1 MICAMMKKCEYKV
14 MYDIEQTYWWF
25 VGKQFLVKT
34 FLKKLRRG
42 RPKDTRILDIGCGTG
57 IMLKLLARLGTP
69 YGTEYS
75 SKAIQFSKNRGLS
88 LIACSDAN
96 GPMPF
101 KSNAF
106 SVITCLDVLEH
117 LDNDTSLLKEML
129 RMCKSG
135 GHVIITVP
143 ALHILWSPHDVALG
157 HKRRYT
163 KKQMLGKVNHL
174 NAQVIKCSYY
184 NSALLLPILAVRRI
198 RGSVSDYKSVRSDFF
213 MKMPGWLNRVLV
225 ELFVV
230 EIRCLKHLNLPLG
243 VSLLLILQKPHRI
256 QTKRTQV

>member
-1 MICAMMKKCEYKV
+1 MICAMMETHEYKV
-14 MYDIEQTYWWF
+14 MYDMEQTYWWF

-34 FLKKLRRG
+34 ILKKLCRG

-57 IMLKLLARLGTP
+57 IILKLLAHFGTP
-69 YGTEYS
+69 YGIEYS
-75 SKAIQFSKNRGLS
+75 SEAIQFSRNRGLS
-88 LIACSDAN
+88 LIARCDAN

-117 LDNDTSLLKEML
+117 LDNDTFLLKEML

-143 ALHILWSPHDVALG
+143 ALHILWSAHDVALD

-163 KKQMLGKVNHL
+163 KKEMLSKMSHL

-184 NSALLLPILAVRRI
+184 NSVLFLPILAVRKI
-198 RGSVSDYKSVRSDFF
+198 KTYLSDIKSAHSDFF
-213 MKMPGWLNRVLV
+213 MKLPAWLNRTLAM
-225 ELFVV
+225 LFVC
-230 EIRCLKHLNLPLG
+230 EIGCLNYWNLPFG
-243 VSLLLILQKPHRI
+243 VSLLLILKKPEAI
-256 QTKRTQV
+256 

>member
-1 MICAMMKKCEYKV
+1 MMEKCEYKV

-25 VGKQFLVKT
+25 IGKQFLVKT

-42 RPKDTRILDIGCGTG
+42 RTKDTRILDIGCGTG
-57 IMLKLLARLGTP
+57 IILKLLTPFGTP
-69 YGTEYS
+69 YGAEYS
-75 SKAIQFSKNRGLS
+75 SAAIQFSKDRGLS

-101 KSNAF
+101 KSNTF

-129 RMCKSG
+129 RMCKAG

-143 ALHILWSPHDVALG
+143 ALHILWSAHDVALD

-163 KKQMLGKVNHL
+163 KRQILAEMSHL
-174 NAQVIKCSYY
+174 DAQVIKFTYY
-184 NSALLLPILAVRRI
+184 NAALLLPIFAVRRI
-198 RGSVSDYKSVRSDFF
+198 RAALGHQKDVRSDFF
-213 MKMPGWLNRVLV
+213 MRMPGWLNTLLTR
-225 ELFVV
+225 LFVF
-230 EIRCLKHLNLPLG
+230 EIGCLKHLDLPLG
-243 VSLLLILQKPHRI
+243 VSLLLILQKPY
-256 QTKRTQV
+256 RT